1 MQPTPRISFWSDRI
15 PRVLLFICFCRGLSG
30 NKEERPTYQDY
41 IEISTHPAIFN
52 HLEDSRS
59 HGKKTEA
66 ERGQAQ
72 GACPG
77 DLGARPL
84 LDANRDSL
92 RTGCST
98 DLLDQG
104 KHSTTSPIDP
114 KTHRGGGLYK
124 ETPWPLEKT
133 KNYHRDWGVPSKEN
147 LFSN

>member
-1 MQPTPRISFWSDRI
+1 M
-15 PRVLLFICFCRGLSG
+15 
-30 NKEERPTYQDY
+30 EERPTCQDY
-41 IEISTHPAIFN
+41 IQISTHRVIFY

-84 LDANRDSL
+84 LHPVQDSL

-104 KHSTTSPIDP
+104 KHCTTSPTDP

-124 ETPWPLEKT
+124 ETPLAAGEDK
-133 KNYHRDWGVPSKEN
+133 KLS
-147 LFSN
+147 